1 MILYPGEKLAHL
13 YIFFPKTL
21 HGVIFRGSG
30 EKL

>member
-13 YIFFPKTL
+13 CIFFPKTL
-21 HGVIFRGSG
+21 HEVIFRGSG